1 MEKSFVFNSVNGDR
15 RYKAEDFREYFAS
28 FIGNGVFPNPSS
40 NLQVVDNNNMTI
52 TVKKGKGWINGAIYI
67 NTDDLVINIDPADG
81 ILNRIDRVVLRFDTL
96 NRNIKLAV

>member
-40 NLQVVDNNNMTI
+40 NLQVVDNNNNNMTI

-81 ILNRIDRVVLRFDTL
+81 ILNRID
-96 NRNIKLAV
+96 